1 MATNYQ
7 AITPSPAPTP
17 QPEVNSKIGRNRGD
31 SIFVGIT
38 VVFACLIIG
47 IVLIFGLQLVAGSWD
62 ALITTG
68 LDFFTR
74 FEWTI
79 NEQAEPPVFIFGA
92 LNFIYGTLLVSTIAV
107 VLGGTISLGAAIF
120 LSEYAPTWLRGPL
133 GATIELLAAVPS
145 VIYGFW
151 GIQVLSPIMG
161 GSVEPFLRGA
171 LGWLPM
177 FNDKVLNTATNREQ
191 TLSFTGRDL
200 LTAGL
205 ILSIMIIPIV
215 TSISRDV
222 IRTVPDSQREGML
235 AMGATRWQTITRAVL
250 PYGKSG
256 IVGALILG
264 LGRAIGETVAMVF
277 LVGGASSIYG
287 PSASLFAKG
296 ETLASKISTSVGD
309 AGLPQ
314 AFSAIMALGLVLF
327 VITLVVNLVARRLVT
342 GASANS
348 ARNSNKSKQTS
359 PQALR
364 TITNGFRQLIFP
376 LTLLV
381 LSPYLGLTLV
391 VALLVGWA
399 AIRSLRAYEIKL
411 EGQNRKLPGLLGF
424 ISHPSRSYS
433 YRKKIDRV
441 MRVMLIGATA
451 AAIIPLFSILLFVT
465 VRGLPQVFEPGFIF
479 NDGRPDVAGESLG
492 LAHAILGTLIMTGI
506 GAAIG
511 IPIGLMAGIYL
522 SEFGRGRFAG
532 LVRFM
537 ADMLQGIPSIIVG
550 IVVYQVIVRN
560 RIFVDT
566 GANVTAP
573 QTGWAGGIALAIMIV
588 PVITRT
594 TEEILKLVPDS
605 IREAGLALGVPKWK
619 VTLTVILPAAF
630 TGVVT
635 GILLG
640 VARIAGET
648 APLIFTAGLLNYF
661 PSSIGQQTP
670 ALTTYIFQA
679 SRGAAQNEINQL
691 WGAAFVLVFMI
702 FGLTLAVRFF
712 TRSRLKASL

>member
-1 MATNYQ
+1 
-7 AITPSPAPTP
+7 
-17 QPEVNSKIGRNRGD
+17 
-31 SIFVGIT
+31 
-38 VVFACLIIG
+38 
-47 IVLIFGLQLVAGSWD
+47 
-62 ALITTG
+62 
-68 LDFFTR
+68 
-74 FEWTI
+74 
-79 NEQAEPPVFIFGA
+79 
-92 LNFIYGTLLVSTIAV
+92 
-107 VLGGTISLGAAIF
+107 
-120 LSEYAPTWLRGPL
+120 
-133 GATIELLAAVPS
+133 
-145 VIYGFW
+145 
-151 GIQVLSPIMG
+151 
-161 GSVEPFLRGA
+161 
-171 LGWLPM
+171 
-177 FNDKVLNTATNREQ
+177 
-191 TLSFTGRDL
+191 
-200 LTAGL
+200 
-205 ILSIMIIPIV
+205 
-215 TSISRDV
+215 
-222 IRTVPDSQREGML
+222 
-235 AMGATRWQTITRAVL
+235 
-250 PYGKSG
+250 
-256 IVGALILG
+256 
-264 LGRAIGETVAMVF
+264 
-277 LVGGASSIYG
+277 
-287 PSASLFAKG
+287 
-296 ETLASKISTSVGD
+296 
-309 AGLPQ
+309 
-314 AFSAIMALGLVLF
+314 
-327 VITLVVNLVARRLVT
+327 
-342 GASANS
+342 
-348 ARNSNKSKQTS
+348 
-359 PQALR
+359 
-364 TITNGFRQLIFP
+364 
-376 LTLLV
+376 
-381 LSPYLGLTLV
+381 
-391 VALLVGWA
+391 
-399 AIRSLRAYEIKL
+399 
-411 EGQNRKLPGLLGF
+411 
-424 ISHPSRSYS
+424 
-433 YRKKIDRV
+433 
-441 MRVMLIGATA
+441 MLIGATA

-661 PSSIGQQTP
+661 PSSIGQHTP